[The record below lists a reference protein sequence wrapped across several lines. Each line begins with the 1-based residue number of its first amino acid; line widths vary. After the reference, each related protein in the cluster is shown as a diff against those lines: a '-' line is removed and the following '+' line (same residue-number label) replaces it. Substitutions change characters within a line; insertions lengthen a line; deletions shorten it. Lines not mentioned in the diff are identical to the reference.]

1 MPWRAGGDGV
11 RSDEE
16 VRQLYLDNYG
26 TRRTDIDERM
36 RNREPIEIPFGDGLL
51 TLTWDVVHPCDVEL
65 FAGE

>member
-36 RNREPIEIPFGDGLL
+36 RNREPIEIPFG
-51 TLTWDVVHPCDVEL
+51 
-65 FAGE
+65 